1 MDRAIK
7 ATFTIIKTKMTAAP
21 ANKKYIALTATAERV

>member
-7 ATFTIIKTKMTAAP
+7 ATFTIIETKMTAAP
-21 ANKKYIALTATAERV
+21 ATIATAERS